1 MEILSQLWSL
11 LGLLTVLQN
20 ILPSQLLALLHS
32 FYESFQDFF
41 SPYSY
46 FEIPEFN
53 GYCGVD
59 VNDLYRHVNLYLN
72 SVNPSTTCRRLTL
85 SRSKSSNRISFTV
98 APNHTVHD
106 TFIGHNLSWT
116 HHVETVQDN
125 IDEKRSFTLK
135 LPKRHRLTLL
145 SPYLEHVS
153 ACAEEF
159 ERVSRERRL
168 FTNNGHGS
176 YESGWASVP
185 FRHPSTFETLAL
197 EQEKKKQLMD
207 DLTDFSEGK
216 EFYHKVGRAWKR
228 GYLLYGP
235 PGSGK
240 SSLIAAMANFL
251 CYDVYDLELTK
262 VSDNSELRALLIQT
276 TNRSIIVIEDIDC
289 SVDLTADRVLSKMRK
304 SSSQHEKD
312 RRVAD
317 GRDDNGRVTL
327 SGLLN
332 FTDGLWSC
340 CGEERIIVFTTNHR
354 DNVDPALVRCGRM
367 DVHVS
372 LGTCGMHAFKAL
384 VMNYLGVDSHLLF
397 DVVESCIRSGGA
409 LTPAQIGEILL
420 RNRRDADVAIKAVIS
435 AMQARI
441 LSGDVGFPEGND
453 MGMKTP
459 DRGLMESPENW
470 ETSPGRYGG
479 RKKREGSN
487 WERKV
492 KFLVRLRSLTKSD
505 SGRRDGTTVRDFVS
519 DETQFQKSVDERF
532 AMLDLNNDG
541 VLSRSELRKAFESFR
556 LIETH
561 FGVDVSTTP
570 EELTRLYDSIF
581 EGFDCDHSGTVDLEE
596 FRAEMKKIMLAIA
609 DGLGSCPIQMA
620 LEDDDQNFLKKAA
633 DLEASKISS
642 ARP

>member
-1 MEILSQLWSL
+1 MEILSQMWSL

-20 ILPSQLLALLHS
+20 ILPSQLLSHLHS
-32 FYESFQDFF
+32 FYESLQDFL

-59 VNDLYRHVNLYLN
+59 HNDLYRHVNLYLN
-72 SVNPSTTCRRLTL
+72 SINSSATCRRLTL

-106 TFIGHNLSWT
+106 SFDRHRLSWT
-116 HHVETVQDN
+116 HHVETVQDS

-135 LPKRHRLTLL
+135 LPKRHHPLALLT
-145 SPYLEHVS
+145 PYLDHVTS
-153 ACAEEF
+153 RAEEF

-197 EQEKKKQLMD
+197 EP
-207 DLTDFSEGK
+207 DLKTQIMEDLRAFSEGR
-216 EFYHKVGRAWKR
+216 EFYHKIGRAWKR

-289 SVDLTADRVLSKMRK
+289 SVDLTGDRLSKMSRK
-304 SSSQHEKD
+304 ATRSEKGRHASD
-312 RRVAD
+312 D
-317 GRDDNGRVTL
+317 GEDNGRVTL

-372 LGTCGMHAFKAL
+372 LGACGAHAFKAL
-384 VMNYLGVDSHLLF
+384 VAKYLGVGSHVLF
-397 DVVESCIRSGGA
+397 DVAESCIRSGGA

-435 AMQARI
+435 AMQAKI
-441 LSGDVGFPEGND
+441 LGANVDFIEGSREYEEA
-453 MGMKTP
+453 GVKTP
-459 DRGLMESPENW
+459 ESVDRRLVESPENW
-470 ETSPGRYGG
+470 ETSPGRIGG
-479 RKKREGSN
+479 KKRKEHGST

-492 KFLVRLRSLTKSD
+492 KFLVRLKSLTKSD
-505 SGRRDGTTVRDFVS
+505 SGRR
-519 DETQFQKSVDERF
+519 
-532 AMLDLNNDG
+532 G
-541 VLSRSELRKAFESFR
+541 V
-556 LIETH
+556 
-561 FGVDVSTTP
+561 
-570 EELTRLYDSIF
+570 
-581 EGFDCDHSGTVDLEE
+581 
-596 FRAEMKKIMLAIA
+596 
-609 DGLGSCPIQMA
+609 
-620 LEDDDQNFLKKAA
+620 
-633 DLEASKISS
+633 
-642 ARP
+642 

>member
-1 MEILSQLWSL
+1 MEILSQMWSF

-20 ILPSQLLALLHS
+20 VLPSQILSLLHS
-32 FYESFQDFF
+32 FYESLQDFF
-41 SPYSY
+41 SPFAY

-53 GYCGVD
+53 DYCGVD

-72 SVNPSTTCRRLTL
+72 SVNPATTCRRFTL

-106 TFIGHNLSWT
+106 SFNGHTLSWT
-116 HHVETVQDN
+116 HHVETVQDSL
-125 IDEKRSFTLK
+125 DERRSFSLK
-135 LPKRHRLTLL
+135 LPKRHRQALL
-145 SPYLEHVS
+145 SPYLELVTS
-153 ACAEEF
+153 RAEEF

-176 YESGWASVP
+176 YESGWVSVP

-197 EQEKKKQLMD
+197 EPQLRQQITD
-207 DLTDFSEGK
+207 DLTAFANGK
-216 EFYHKVGRAWKR
+216 EFYHRVGRAWKR

-240 SSLIAAMANFL
+240 SSLIAAMANYL

-289 SVDLTADRVLSKMRK
+289 SVDLTADRLSKTKRTTPAK
-304 SSSQHEKD
+304 GSS
-312 RRVAD
+312 
-317 GRDDNGRVTL
+317 RDEGEENGRVTL

-372 LGTCGMHAFKAL
+372 LGTCGIHAFKAL
-384 VMNYLGVDSHLLF
+384 AANYLGLESHPLF
-397 DVVESCIRSGGA
+397 DVVESCIRSGGT
-409 LTPAQIGEILL
+409 LTPAQVGEILL
-420 RNRRDADVAIKAVIS
+420 RNRRDAEVAIKAVIS

-441 LSGDVGFPEGND
+441 LGAEREPIEYEEMAKSPESVE
-453 MGMKTP
+453 
-459 DRGLMESPENW
+459 RGLMESPENW
-470 ETSPGRYGG
+470 EASSPGKCVG
-479 RKKREGSN
+479 KKRKEGGSGSS
-487 WERKV
+487 WEKKV

-505 SGRRDGTTVRDFVS
+505 SGRRG
-519 DETQFQKSVDERF
+519 
-532 AMLDLNNDG
+532 
-541 VLSRSELRKAFESFR
+541 
-556 LIETH
+556 
-561 FGVDVSTTP
+561 
-570 EELTRLYDSIF
+570 
-581 EGFDCDHSGTVDLEE
+581 C
-596 FRAEMKKIMLAIA
+596 
-609 DGLGSCPIQMA
+609 
-620 LEDDDQNFLKKAA
+620 
-633 DLEASKISS
+633 
-642 ARP
+642 

>member
-1 MEILSQLWSL
+1 MEILSQMWSL

-20 ILPSQLLALLHS
+20 ILPSQLLSLLHS
-32 FYESFQDFF
+32 FYESLQDFF

-72 SVNPSTTCRRLTL
+72 SVNPSTSCRRLTL

-106 TFIGHNLSWT
+106 TFTGHHLSWT
-116 HHVETVQDN
+116 HHVDTVQDSL
-125 IDEKRSFTLK
+125 DEKRSFTLK

-145 SPYLEHVS
+145 SPYLDHVTTR
-153 ACAEEF
+153 AEEF

-197 EQEKKKQLMD
+197 EPETKKQLTE
-207 DLTDFSEGK
+207 DLTAFADGK
-216 EFYHKVGRAWKR
+216 DFYHKIGRAWKR

-240 SSLIAAMANFL
+240 SSLIAAMANYL

-289 SVDLTADRVLSKMRK
+289 SVDLTRDRSLSKLK
-304 SSSQHEKD
+304 KASHHEKN
-312 RRVAD
+312 RRD
-317 GRDDNGRVTL
+317 GENRDENGRVTL

-384 VMNYLGVDSHLLF
+384 VMNYLGVESHALF
-397 DVVESCIRSGGA
+397 DVAESCIRSGGA

-420 RNRRDADVAIKAVIS
+420 RNRRNADVAVKAVIT

-441 LSGDVGFPEGND
+441 LGADVELPEMD
-453 MGMKTP
+453 AEECMVVE
-459 DRGLMESPENW
+459 RGLESPPGNW
-470 ETSPGRYGG
+470 ETSPGSFGG
-479 RKKREGSN
+479 KKKREGST

-505 SGRRDGTTVRDFVS
+505 SGRRG
-519 DETQFQKSVDERF
+519 
-532 AMLDLNNDG
+532 
-541 VLSRSELRKAFESFR
+541 
-556 LIETH
+556 I
-561 FGVDVSTTP
+561 
-570 EELTRLYDSIF
+570 
-581 EGFDCDHSGTVDLEE
+581 
-596 FRAEMKKIMLAIA
+596 
-609 DGLGSCPIQMA
+609 
-620 LEDDDQNFLKKAA
+620 
-633 DLEASKISS
+633 
-642 ARP
+642 